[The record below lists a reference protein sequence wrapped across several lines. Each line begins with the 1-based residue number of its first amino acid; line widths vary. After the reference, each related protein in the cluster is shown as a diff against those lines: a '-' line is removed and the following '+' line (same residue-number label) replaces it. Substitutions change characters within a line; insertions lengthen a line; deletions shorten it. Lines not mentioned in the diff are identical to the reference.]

1 MPLKSSKWSD
11 MNTDL
16 ALAARVEP
24 PLLLSL
30 GVETLTLAFDDVLSP
45 KTKLES
51 VLRQQ
56 PGLAAAARKGA
67 MTTRKSLPRKD

>member
-1 MPLKSSKWSD
+1 

-67 MTTRKSLPRKD
+67 MTKRTSLPRKD